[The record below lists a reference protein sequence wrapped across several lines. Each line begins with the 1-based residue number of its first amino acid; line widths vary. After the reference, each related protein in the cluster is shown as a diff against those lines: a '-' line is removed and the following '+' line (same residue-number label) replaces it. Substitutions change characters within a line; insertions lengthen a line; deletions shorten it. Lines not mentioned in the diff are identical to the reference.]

1 VRARSSS
8 ATDWPVSMAVELATA
23 RMMRASIGSA
33 FAIFRSCSSSRS
45 ELAIDE
51 ALTSPLCQHWPPQRQ
66 DPPMPPP
73 PSATYERLRD
83 YIARRMRM
91 SHIYQPLMLMELL
104 GRRSPAPAQDVARRI
119 LGEDVTQIEYYTERV
134 KRMVG
139 KVLTGNG
146 ITRCERGTYALV
158 GGEELSDAE
167 RDQLLELCRQRLD
180 AFREQRG
187 EEVFAHRSR
196 HRTPISGSVKY
207 RVLTRARGRCECCGA
222 HEHQR
227 ALEVDHIVPRNQGG
241 SDDLS
246 NLQALCFRCNAGKRD
261 TDATDFRGLQASYA
275 RREAG
280 CVFCALEASG
290 RVLLENELALCIAD
304 AYPVTLGH
312 SLVIPRRHV
321 ADGLALHQPEWNAV
335 VELLKLR
342 RNSGEAA
349 GQQTVFHA
357 HWHLIPRREG
367 DCVEP
372 RGGVR
377 GVIGEM
383 QVY

>member
-1 VRARSSS
+1 
-8 ATDWPVSMAVELATA
+8 
-23 RMMRASIGSA
+23 
-33 FAIFRSCSSSRS
+33 
-45 ELAIDE
+45 
-51 ALTSPLCQHWPPQRQ
+51 
-66 DPPMPPP
+66 
-73 PSATYERLRD
+73 
-83 YIARRMRM
+83 
-91 SHIYQPLMLMELL
+91 
-104 GRRSPAPAQDVARRI
+104 
-119 LGEDVTQIEYYTERV
+119 
-134 KRMVG
+134 MVG

-180 AFREQRG
+180 AFRALRG

-196 HRTPISGSVKY
+196 HRSPISGSVKY

-227 ALEVDHIVPRNQGG
+227 ALEVDHIIPKNQGG

-261 TDATDFRGLQASYA
+261 TDCTDFRGLQASYA

-280 CVFCALEASG
+280 CVFCALEGSG
-290 RVLLENELALCIAD
+290 RVLLENE
-304 AYPVTLGH
+304 GH

-335 VELLKLR
+335 VELLKR
-342 RNSGEAA
+342 RREQLSDKDASISGWNVGLNSGEAA
-349 GQQTVFHA
+349 GQTVFHA

-367 DCVEP
+367 DCEEP

-377 GVIGEM
+377 GVIAGR
-383 QVY
+383 QGY